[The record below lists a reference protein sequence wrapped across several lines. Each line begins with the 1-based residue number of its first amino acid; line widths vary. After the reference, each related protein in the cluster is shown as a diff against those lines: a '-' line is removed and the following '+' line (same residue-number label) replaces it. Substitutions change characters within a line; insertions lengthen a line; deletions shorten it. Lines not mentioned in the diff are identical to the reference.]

1 MCAVV
6 AALRALILIA
16 DDTADNREMYAEYL
30 AFLGYRVET
39 ADNGITA
46 LALARELL
54 PDLVIMDLSMPDM
67 DGWEAS
73 RRLKAD
79 ASLAMIPILVVTGHA
94 LDGSERTALAAGG
107 DAFLTKPCLPEQLA
121 TKVEDILRARA
132 SG

>member
-1 MCAVV
+1 MSAV
-6 AALRALILIA
+6 APASAALILIA

-39 ADNGITA
+39 ADNGLTA
-46 LALARELL
+46 LAVAQSLR

-79 ASLAMIPILVVTGHA
+79 AGLAAIPILIVTGHA
-94 LDGSERTALAAGG
+94 LDGSERAALAAGG

-121 TKVEDILRARA
+121 VKVEEMLRARA
-132 SG
+132 AG

>member
-1 MCAVV
+1 MCAV
-6 AALRALILIA
+6 AMAPPALILIA

-39 ADNGITA
+39 ADNGVTA
-46 LALARELL
+46 LAMAQSLR

-73 RRLKAD
+73 RRLKAHP
-79 ASLAMIPILVVTGHA
+79 SLATIPILVVTGHA
-94 LDGSERTALAAGG
+94 LDGSEHGALAAGG

-121 TKVEDILRARA
+121 AKVDDMLRARA
-132 SG
+132 AG

>member
-30 AFLGYRVET
+30 TFVGYRVET

-79 ASLAMIPILVVTGHA
+79 PSLAMIPILVVTGHA
-94 LDGSERTALAAGG
+94 LDGSERAALAAGG

-121 TKVEDILRARA
+121 IKVEDILRARG

>member
-1 MCAVV
+1 MT
-6 AALRALILIA
+6 AAPSALILIA

-30 AFLGYRVET
+30 AFLGYGVVT
-39 ADNGITA
+39 ADNGVTA
-46 LALARELL
+46 LSLAQSRR

-79 ASLAMIPILVVTGHA
+79 PGLAMIPILVVTGHA
-94 LDGSERTALAAGG
+94 LDGSERAALAAGG

-121 TKVEDILRARA
+121 VKVEDMLRARA

>member
-1 MCAVV
+1 MAAVT
-6 AALRALILIA
+6 ATPSALILIA

-39 ADNGITA
+39 ADNGMTA
-46 LALARELL
+46 LALVESRR

-79 ASLAMIPILVVTGHA
+79 PGLAMIPILVVTGHA
-94 LDGSERTALAAGG
+94 LDGAERAALAAGG

-121 TKVEDILRARA
+121 VKVEDMLRARA

>member
-1 MCAVV
+1 MCAVI
-6 AALRALILIA
+6 AASPALILIA

-39 ADNGITA
+39 ADSGVTA
-46 LALARELL
+46 LSLAQNLR

-79 ASLAMIPILVVTGHA
+79 ADLAMIPILVVTGHA
-94 LDGSERTALAAGG
+94 LDGAERAALAAGG

-121 TKVEDILRARA
+121 AKVEDMLRARG

>member
-30 AFLGYRVET
+30 TFLGYRVET

-79 ASLAMIPILVVTGHA
+79 PSLAMIPILVVTGHA
-94 LDGSERTALAAGG
+94 LDGSENAALAAGG

-121 TKVEDILRARA
+121 IKVEDILRARG

>member
-1 MCAVV
+1 MSAV
-6 AALRALILIA
+6 AAAPPALILIA

-39 ADNGITA
+39 ADNGVTA
-46 LALARELL
+46 LALAQNLR

-67 DGWEAS
+67 DGWEAA

-79 ASLAMIPILVVTGHA
+79 PGLASIPILIVTGHA
-94 LDGSERTALAAGG
+94 LDGSERAALAAGG

-121 TKVEDILRARA
+121 VKAEEMLRGRA
-132 SG
+132 AG